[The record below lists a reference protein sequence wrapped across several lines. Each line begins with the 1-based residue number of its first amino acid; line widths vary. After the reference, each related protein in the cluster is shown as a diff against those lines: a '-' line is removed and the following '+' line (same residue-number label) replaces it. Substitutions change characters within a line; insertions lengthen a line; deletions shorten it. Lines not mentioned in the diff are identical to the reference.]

1 MCAHKLSE
9 ASSAGSRIEAVLAW
23 LGGGDR
29 RELAERHERSS
40 HAIAG
45 MVVLLQAALAWLVA
59 TVAIAGSTHWPTPAI
74 LPLTLVFGL
83 LVGAVTRALAT
94 GRVHGRPGIVARASV
109 AVAVGVVVGELAA
122 LAIFSGAIDRRL
134 DEQAARN
141 ADSTASVVQAT
152 ADRDRTRAARTAL
165 DDAVEQARARR
176 DEALVVARC
185 EYNPTPAC
193 PQTRIT
199 GVPGVGPETRTANEL
214 LVGAQQELDN
224 ALSARDLSAPQL
236 DAKLAGDERA
246 LGQARQG
253 AVAKADRGLGARWV
267 AMYERTFASGG
278 ALLLHL
284 LTIAFFALLSLL
296 PLILQRW
303 RGETSH
309 DRSAAARAERDRAE
323 LDADTAIAVK
333 RAQVR
338 AEAETLWA
346 EQQLAKTRLAV
357 EAQTEIDRAQYRRR
371 VAEALHGPVRARAQ
385 RQPEPVENDFYLPIA
400 AEAEAASRAAAELPV
415 GQRDSGE
422 DRSQN
427 LPAPIEPSAGA
438 RPRGEAPLVPTVPDV
453 ARAAARWIRPL
464 VPPFVARAIG
474 TTTQPLRAARQ
485 VFEEV
490 EEIRFS
496 LKRTHRVTVHS
507 EERSEEP
514 RRRESLTTDTKVDA
528 RRGESSAA
536 GAAVVSDHGGL
547 DSPRSSFGITGREV
561 HPELTEPEGPR
572 ELPNGPSQL
581 PPAE

>member
-1 MCAHKLSE
+1 
-9 ASSAGSRIEAVLAW
+9 
-23 LGGGDR
+23 
-29 RELAERHERSS
+29 
-40 HAIAG
+40 
-45 MVVLLQAALAWLVA
+45 MVVLLLAALAWLVA
-59 TVAIAGSTHWPTPAI
+59 TVAIAGPTHWPTPAI

-94 GRVHGRPGIVARASV
+94 GRVHGRAGIVARASV

-141 ADSTASVVQAT
+141 ADSTPAVVQAT
-152 ADRDRTRAARTAL
+152 ADRDRARAARTAL
-165 DDAVEQARARR
+165 DDAVEQARAHR

-185 EYNPTPAC
+185 EYNPTPTC

-214 LVGAQQELDN
+214 LAGAQQELDN
-224 ALSARDLSAPQL
+224 ALSARDLGAPQL

-246 LGQARQG
+246 LVQARQG
-253 AVAKADRGLGARWV
+253 AVAKADRGLGVRWV

-284 LTIAFFALLSLL
+284 LTIALFALLSLL
-296 PLILQRW
+296 PLILQLW

-309 DRSAAARAERDRAE
+309 DRSAAARAERHRAE

-338 AEAETLWA
+338 AQAETLWA
-346 EQQLAKTRLAV
+346 EHQLAKTRLAV

-371 VAEALHGPVRARAQ
+371 VAEALHGPVHARAQ
-385 RQPEPVENDFYLPIA
+385 RTREPVEQDIYLPIA
-400 AEAEAASRAAAELPV
+400 AEAEAASQAAAQLPV
-415 GQRDSGE
+415 GPRDSSE

-438 RPRGEAPLVPTVPDV
+438 RGETPLVAAVPDV
-453 ARAAARWIRPL
+453 AKAAARWIRPL

-496 LKRTHRVTVHS
+496 LKRSYRVTVHS
-507 EERSEEP
+507 EETSEEP
-514 RRRESLTTDTKVDA
+514 QRRESLATDTRVDA
-528 RRGESSAA
+528 RRGESSAV
-536 GAAVVSDHGGL
+536 GADVGSDYGGL
-547 DSPRSSFGITGREV
+547 DSQRSSFGITGREV